1 MYEKTMLIKM
11 NQQVNGTPNFQVLS
25 EDQREQIYFAALDVL
40 EISGGRVLDPEAIAL
55 FEKSDAIVT
64 DGDRVRI
71 PTSLVE
77 RARQYHPLKTT
88 LTGRNGKRSVK
99 MQKNEVAFGSAA
111 DPRFIY
117 DHSTGKHR
125 ETTFA
130 DVEAAAK
137 MVDYLPR
144 LDFCM
149 SHGRVNNAPK
159 AATADR
165 HQFLAMIKNCT
176 KPLVVTSIDMNGLRD
191 QLEMA
196 CMITG
201 GKKEFQLSPLFA
213 AYMSSPTPLVYSKEV
228 VNKLLYAADQRI
240 PVVYNVCSGLGV
252 SAPASIAGALVQTLA
267 DVLLTLVVCYLKKPG
282 MPLIVSS
289 TQTLTDKENG
299 SFYYG
304 SPELHL
310 TAAAMAEM
318 CRWLGLM
325 SACPG
330 GCTDSKVV
338 DQQAA
343 SEAVMSIYNGFM
355 AGTNLIHHIGCI
367 EGGLNGSLPQLVM
380 CDEIIGMVKQIGK
393 GIQVTDET
401 LALDVLQEVGPAGEF
416 LTHVHTYDFFRD
428 WFRPTVI
435 DRSTYEIWEENGSKN
450 YNERLEPEV
459 ERILEVHQSEP
470 LEERM
475 LQEMKKIIDVAD
487 KKEG

>member
-11 NQQVNGTPNFQVLS
+11 NQQINGTPNFQILS

-40 EISGGRVLDPEAIAL
+40 EISGGRVLDQEAIAL
-55 FEKSDAIVT
+55 FEESDAVVT

-71 PTSLVE
+71 PTTLVE
-77 RARQYHPLKTT
+77 EARQGSPSKTT

-99 MQKNEVAFGSAA
+99 VQKNEVAFGSAA
-111 DPRFIY
+111 NPRFIY
-117 DHSTGKHR
+117 DHNTGEHR

-149 SHGRVNNAPK
+149 SHGQVSNAPR
-159 AATADR
+159 AETSDR

-176 KPLVVTSIDMNGLRD
+176 KPLIVTSTDVSGLRD
-191 QLEMA
+191 QQEMA

-201 GKKEFQLSPLFA
+201 GEKEFQLSPLFA
-213 AYMSSPTPLVYSKEV
+213 THISSPMPLVYSNEV

-240 PVVYNVCSGLGV
+240 PVIYNVYSGLGV

-267 DVLLTLVVCYLKKPG
+267 DFLLTVVMCYLKKPG
-282 MPLIVSS
+282 MPLVLSS
-289 TQTLTDKENG
+289 TQTLADKENAA
-299 SFYYG
+299 FYYG

-310 TAAAMAEM
+310 TSAAMAEI

-330 GCTDSKVV
+330 GCTDSKAV

-355 AGTNLIHHIGCI
+355 AGTNLIHHIGCL
-367 EGGLNGSLPQLVM
+367 EGGLNGSLPHLVM
-380 CDEIIGMVKQIGK
+380 CDEIIGMIEQIGR
-393 GIQVTDET
+393 GIEVTDET

-416 LTHVHTYDFFRD
+416 LTHVHTYDFFRE

-450 YNERLEPEV
+450 YNERLDAEV
-459 ERILEVHQSEP
+459 QRILEAHQPEP
-470 LEERM
+470 LDEKM
-475 LQEMKKIIDVAD
+475 IQEMKKIIDMAD
-487 KKEG
+487 KKEV